1 VLSYI
6 LRSLSNMRR
15 ATLPDAKPPASFA
28 AILFGLFRRPWI
40 LLQLWNWK
48 AAVLSVILRVP
59 IFLTASLRGGFAAIV
74 SAVLTESAFCAA
86 AAGFYGSIVQLFRL
100 AQPQWLSLLLITVI
114 LPALFQGLEYVL
126 HLMRGTPHLRLAELV
141 SIFVSGTSAL
151 FNWYIMRRDTLLV
164 GREGGRFADDLAR
177 LPGLLLSFVTALP
190 RRWLE
195 RIKSSQS
202 HCPV

>member
-1 VLSYI
+1 
-6 LRSLSNMRR
+6 MRTTTPPDANPPVSFV
-15 ATLPDAKPPASFA
+15 ATL
-28 AILFGLFRRPWI
+28 LGLFRRPWI
-40 LLQLWNWK
+40 ILRLWNWK
-48 AAVLSVILRVP
+48 AAVLSVVLRVP
-59 IFLTASLRGGFAAIV
+59 IFLAASVRGGLATAV

-126 HLMRGTPHLRLAELV
+126 HLMRGTPHLRLAEMV

-151 FNWYIMRRDTLLV
+151 FNWYIMRRNTLLV

-195 RIKSSQS
+195 RMKSSQS
-202 HCPV
+202 QCPV